1 MLIKKQEADED
12 RKFHLFLDALW
23 SDSED
28 KRSSVWRD
36 SELRHVFLFANLC
49 TSTGTVLIYL
59 YVWPVKHNL
68 LKQSLDT
75 LHSRSNRNPDTFK
88 IYVWAAASRRNIS
101 ALSGCFSQLGRCNV
115 VLSCFIKVSTLFLD
129 DSTNIP
135 YRWNENTSVCECVN
149 VVKVWWRPVWKL
161 NTSEGHRC
169 ALKRKLKLCS
179 CWSEWLLGLL
189 GC

>member
-1 MLIKKQEADED
+1 MSLSVKSRMVSATTCLLKSRRQMRTES
-12 RKFHLFLDALW
+12 FTFFLDALW

-28 KRSSVWRD
+28 KRSSVWRH

-88 IYVWAAASRRNIS
+88 IYVWAAASRRNVS

-115 VLSCFIKVSTLFLD
+115 VLSCFIEVSALFLD

-135 YRWNENTSVCECVN
+135 YR
-149 VVKVWWRPVWKL
+149 
-161 NTSEGHRC
+161 
-169 ALKRKLKLCS
+169 
-179 CWSEWLLGLL
+179 
-189 GC
+189 